1 MAENVLYRTEVVNSF
16 GIEGLVKTIDNDDL
30 TITTSSPISETPG
43 TNPEQLLAASLATCL
58 NATIEAEE
66 KRRKLSH
73 QSVVRVVVEMLRDNE
88 GFQFNVQANVLIPH
102 VSHVEAQDILEIA
115 QRRCPV
121 DKLLSGNNNFKVT
134 LVKQF
139 D

>member
-1 MAENVLYRTEVVNSF
+1 M
-16 GIEGLVKTIDNDDL
+16 
-30 TITTSSPISETPG
+30 
-43 TNPEQLLAASLATCL
+43 ATCL
-58 NATIEAEE
+58 NATIEVEE

-102 VSHVEAQDILEIA
+102 VSHVEAEDILEIA

-121 DKLLSGNNNFKVT
+121 DKLLSGNNNFKVI